1 MNAIGLTELV
11 QAYLDAQY
19 LSLTA
24 GERALRA
31 GHLEV
36 VHPTRVASRR
46 YRTVLRDLKNLFNP
60 EVAMVL
66 EESLRWYAGVLGGV
80 RDLQVGRVELS
91 RLLDKLPDNGQAR
104 QARHVVEEYLSHR
117 ERAAAVA
124 LQIALDSHRYQR
136 MIDQLSIWHE
146 DQPVST
152 DRDDADIKGYLNRA
166 RRRVRRRLEEAADA
180 GQPEELLHDAR
191 KAAKRARYIAE
202 LAEPSLGG
210 KAKAV
215 AQRMIKVQDTLGARQ
230 DAAVAQELLRDLA
243 RRSANDPADRDA
255 VRSAVALLTAAIPED
270 KTIPTPPDGR
280 SEAKLGVTDPC
291 RLTAGRQPSSEDL
304 AGGEE
309 RG

>member
-1 MNAIGLTELV
+1 MDRSAGSPDRGLGRTVLLPGLTLNAIGLTELV

-31 GHLEV
+31 RHLEV

-210 KAKAV
+210 
-215 AQRMIKVQDTLGARQ
+215 QGQG
-230 DAAVAQELLRDLA
+230 
-243 RRSANDPADRDA
+243 RRPTNDQSPGHPGSSSGRGRRAG
-255 VRSAVALLTAAIPED
+255 
-270 KTIPTPPDGR
+270 TPPR
-280 SEAKLGVTDPC
+280 PC
-291 RLTAGRQPSSEDL
+291 APVRQ
-304 AGGEE
+304 
-309 RG
+309 

>member
-1 MNAIGLTELV
+1 MNAAGLAELV

-46 YRTVLRDLKNLFNP
+46 YRTVLRDFVDLFNA

-91 RLLDKLPDNGQAR
+91 RLLDELPDSGQAR

-124 LQIALDSHRYQR
+124 LQAALDSPRYQR
-136 MIDQLSIWHE
+136 MIDQLTIWHE
-146 DQPVST
+146 DPPVSD
-152 DRDDADIKGYLNRA
+152 DRGDADVKGYLKRA

-202 LAEPSLGG
+202 LAEPPMGR
-210 KAKAV
+210 KARAI
-215 AQRMIKVQDTLGARQ
+215 AQRMTKVQDTLGARQ
-230 DAAVAQELLRDLA
+230 DAAVAQELIRDLA
-243 RRSANDPADRDA
+243 RRAANDPADRNA

-270 KTIPTPPDGR
+270 ETIPF
-280 SEAKLGVTDPC
+280 SA
-291 RLTAGRQPSSEDL
+291 
-304 AGGEE
+304 
-309 RG
+309 

>member
-1 MNAIGLTELV
+1 MNAAGLAELV

-46 YRTVLRDLKNLFNP
+46 YRTVLRDFVDLFNP

-91 RLLDKLPDNGQAR
+91 RLIDELPDNGQAR

-124 LQIALDSHRYQR
+124 LQAALDSHRYQR
-136 MIDQLSIWHE
+136 MIDQLTIWHE
-146 DQPVST
+146 DPPVFD
-152 DRDDADIKGYLNRA
+152 DRDDADVKGYLKRA

-202 LAEPSLGG
+202 LAEPRLGR
-210 KAKAV
+210 KARAIT
-215 AQRMIKVQDTLGARQ
+215 QRMIKVQDTLGARQ
-230 DAAVAQELLRDLA
+230 DAAVAQELIRDLA
-243 RRSANDPADRDA
+243 RRAADDPADRNA
-255 VRSAVALLTAAIPED
+255 VTSTVALLTAAIPQDE
-270 KTIPTPPDGR
+270 TIPF
-280 SEAKLGVTDPC
+280 SA
-291 RLTAGRQPSSEDL
+291 
-304 AGGEE
+304 
-309 RG
+309 